1 MSAVFREDPYGANS
15 FLVVVDGVSD
25 DPAGARGSFAEVSG
39 LEVEI
44 DVIEYR
50 NGSEDITVRKLPGL
64 AKYSNITLKRG
75 VTGDLTFWN
84 WIRSG
89 ISGQVLRR
97 DMSVTLL
104 DESHQEVMRW
114 KVRRAWPCKWS
125 GPNLKAGESEV
136 AIESLEIAHEG
147 FEIDD

>member
-1 MSAVFREDPYGANS
+1 MAEIKYPLPVFH
-15 FLVVVDGVSD
+15 FLVKVGGEEVPFS
-25 DPAGARGSFAEVSG
+25 EVSG
-39 LEVEI
+39 LTMETQL
-44 DVIEYR
+44 IEYR
-50 NGSEDITVRKLPGL
+50 NGSSPEYSSLKMSGIP
-64 AKYSNITLKRG
+64 KYSNITLKRG